1 MSMVLEYT
9 IRFIIYLVGGFAG
22 VWLSNLMLGIDA
34 NPFTSILPYIIALG
48 MLMFTIKEEL
58 KWN

>member
-1 MSMVLEYT
+1 MRMVLGYT
-9 IRFIIYLVGGFAG
+9 ISLIIYLVGGFAG

-58 KWN
+58 K